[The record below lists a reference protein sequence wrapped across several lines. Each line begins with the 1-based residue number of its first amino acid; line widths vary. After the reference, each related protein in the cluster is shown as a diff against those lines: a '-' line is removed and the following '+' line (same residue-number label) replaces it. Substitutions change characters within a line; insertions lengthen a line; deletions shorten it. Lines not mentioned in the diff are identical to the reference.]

1 MSTTSSPTR
10 LVPLLLRGRIT
21 AGRGVVDLL
30 AVIAFTVSS
39 WLLLVVLA
47 GVNAFY
53 SRQLVPPQAFLDA
66 GSTGTVPAVQQLPV
80 WTLLAACAG
89 VLLLVPVFTLG
100 AAAARMGALG
110 RDQRL
115 ATLRLIGVT
124 HSQVVALTAVET
136 MTAALLGGIAG
147 VVAYLLTLPVWP
159 GVSFQAT
166 PLGVGEMLLP
176 PLAIAGTLAGLVV
189 LAGASSVTGLMR
201 LRISP
206 LGVARRQPRPALRLW
221 RLAVLP
227 IAAVAWVGV
236 APLLNLRRD
245 VAFGGVVVLVGLAM
259 FMGLINLVGPWLL
272 QLLGGL
278 LSRSG
283 SPGVLIAGRRL
294 LAEPRAAW
302 RSVSGLAFI
311 GFTAGALITLPNL
324 DSPGIDPL
332 ARMLGQDL
340 RTGAYL
346 TLAISFLVAAGS
358 ALLNQAS
365 AVLDRRQE
373 LLQLDHLGTPVWIH
387 DRARGVEVV
396 APAALSALGSAAVA
410 VFFFGA
416 LGVATPGGDPVSL
429 ALFASALA
437 GGLVLV
443 WIAGEACRPL
453 IRSVLAGGEV
463 RAGG

>member
-1 MSTTSSPTR
+1 MSTLSSPTR
-10 LVPLLLRGRIT
+10 LVPLLLRGRVT
-21 AGRGVVDLL
+21 AGRGLIDLL
-30 AVIAFTVSS
+30 SVVAFAVSS

-53 SRQLVPPQAFLDA
+53 HRQLVPPPGFLAA
-66 GSTGTVPAVQQLPV
+66 GSTGSVPAVQQLPV

-115 ATLRLIGVT
+115 ATLRLLGVT
-124 HSQVVALTAVET
+124 HSQVVALTAFET
-136 MTAALLGGIAG
+136 MTAALLGG
-147 VVAYLLTLPVWP
+147 VVGIVGYLLTLPVWP
-159 GVSFQAT
+159 GVTFQAT
-166 PLGVGEMLLP
+166 PLGIGEMLLP
-176 PLAIAGTLAGLVV
+176 PAAIALTVAGLVA

-221 RLAVLP
+221 RLAILP
-227 IAAVAWVGV
+227 AAAAGWLVV
-236 APLLNLRRD
+236 APLLNLKRD
-245 VAFGGVVVLVGLAM
+245 LAVGGVVVLVGLAM
-259 FMGLINLVGPWLL
+259 FMGVINLVGPWLL
-272 QLLGGL
+272 QVLGRL

-283 SPGVLIAGRRL
+283 SPAVLIAGRRL

-302 RSVSGLAFI
+302 RTVSGLAFI

-324 DSPGIDPL
+324 DSPSIDPL
-332 ARMLGQDL
+332 ARILGQDL

-346 TLAISFLVAAGS
+346 TLAIAFIVAAS
-358 ALLNQAS
+358 STLLNQAS

-373 LLQLDHLGTPVWIH
+373 LLQLDHLGTPVDTH
-387 DRARGVEVV
+387 DRTRAVEVV
-396 APAALSALGSAAVA
+396 APAALSALGSAGVA

-416 LGVATPGGDPVSL
+416 LGIAAPGGDPVSL
-429 ALFASALA
+429 ALFASALVA
-437 GGLVLV
+437 GLVLV
-443 WIAGEACRPL
+443 WAAGEACRPL
-453 IRSVLAGGEV
+453 IRSMVSGDEV
-463 RAGG
+463 RPG